1 MPKFSIGIVLALFL
15 AFVASGFYFSLANFN
30 EQREPAVPV
39 CAWRLVK
46 ENSGALELELLGET
60 FKVIMPS
67 LDTRCLLEKANGT
80 SRQLAE
86 NGGSVWAVLKDCWYR
101 IGHKRNTDD
110 FR

>member
-1 MPKFSIGIVLALFL
+1 MSKFNTGIILALFL
-15 AFVASGFYFSLANFN
+15 AFVMSGFYFSLANFN

-39 CAWRLVK
+39 CACRLEK

-60 FKVIMPS
+60 FKVVMPS
-67 LDTRCLLEKANGT
+67 LDTRRLLVKANSA

-86 NGGSVWAVLKDCWYR
+86 NAGSVWAVLKDWWYR
-101 IGHKRNTDD
+101 ARHKTNTDD